1 MKLKT
6 IFENTSFDHNSIT
19 NAHTITANSE
29 KSIDLIKGLLKST
42 NDKEKIN
49 HLNDAINQLK
59 NTPKL
64 LDKYVKS
71 ADVNFYTGD
80 FNLFIGL
87 SHNVYNALDSVLH
100 LFKNKC

>member
-6 IFENTSFDHNSIT
+6 IFENTAFDYNSIT
-19 NAHTITANSE
+19 NAYIITANSE

-49 HLNDAINQLK
+49 HINDAVTQLE

-71 ADVNFYTGD
+71 ADINFDTGD
-80 FNLFIGL
+80 FNLFVNL
-87 SHNVYNALDSVLH
+87 SHNVYNTLEAF
-100 LFKNKC
+100 LFHFPNE